1 MTAVVVDTD
10 LLADLKRYGAGN
22 VSACFSCGTCTATCP
37 LVSDDAN
44 FPRRLIRY
52 AQVGMRDE
60 LLGSKELW
68 TCYNCGECSESCP
81 TGAEPSEFMAA
92 ARRYAIGR
100 YDRTGLARLF
110 YTRTLIGTLVAI
122 GMALFFALF
131 MYAGHGP
138 QDSETL
144 DIFGFIPETLIHDIG
159 IVVMILVFA
168 AGLVGVATM
177 MRSVGRSEGVAV
189 RSMVAGPRAL
199 LQSARALW
207 DALAIETLGQRRY
220 RRDCEADAEVDAEP
234 WYRRRWF
241 LHATTMWGFL
251 GLLAATILDY
261 GLAIVGIK
269 ETGTPVPIWYPV
281 RLLGTVAG
289 IALVY
294 GATMLMLRRYQK
306 RDRSVRQSS
315 ASDWILLWLVW
326 ITGVTGFALELAL
339 YLPDAPAWGYW
350 VFLFHVAV
358 AMELVILAPF
368 MKLAHAVYRPLALF
382 YQALGRER
390 VRDDEANARAGA
402 VPTPGST
409 INTEV

>member
-10 LLADLKRYGAGN
+10 LLADLERHGAGD

-52 AQVGMRDE
+52 AQVGMREE

-81 TGAEPSEFMAA
+81 TGAEPGEFMAA

-110 YTRTLIGTLVAI
+110 YTRTLVGTLVAI

-131 MYAGHGP
+131 MYAGRGP

-144 DIFGFIPETLIHDIG
+144 DIFGFIPEPLIHNIG

-168 AGLVGVATM
+168 AGLLGVATM
-177 MRSVGRSEGVAV
+177 MRSVGRVEGVSA
-189 RSMVAGPRAL
+189 RSMVAGPLAL

-207 DALAIETLGQRRY
+207 DALVVETLGQQRY
-220 RRDCEADAEVDAEP
+220 RRDCDADADVDADPDPDADP
-234 WYRRRWF
+234 WYRRRWL
-241 LHATTMWGFL
+241 LHAATMWGFL

-281 RLLGTVAG
+281 RLLASSSSWRCTCRTPRH
-289 IALVY
+289 
-294 GATMLMLRRYQK
+294 GATG
-306 RDRSVRQSS
+306 SS
-315 ASDWILLWLVW
+315 S
-326 ITGVTGFALELAL
+326 
-339 YLPDAPAWGYW
+339 
-350 VFLFHVAV
+350 
-358 AMELVILAPF
+358 
-368 MKLAHAVYRPLALF
+368 
-382 YQALGRER
+382 
-390 VRDDEANARAGA
+390 
-402 VPTPGST
+402 ST
-409 INTEV
+409 WP